1 MIVLAVALALL
12 AAACYAV
19 GAALQHQQAAATR
32 PGRGADPRL
41 LWRLV
46 RRPRWVLGVL
56 ANTAGTG
63 LHAVA
68 LSMAPLA
75 LVQPIG
81 VLTIA
86 FAVPVNAAL
95 RRRRPGRGEVV
106 GAVVTATGLA
116 LLAVATRASEEV
128 PVLGLADL
136 LPVLGVLV
144 VVLGAALLAARR
156 LTGAA
161 RTIVLAI
168 GAGTGF
174 GVTSALVRPVIHL
187 IGNAVHAGTAGL
199 VTAAVATTVTGCAAA
214 VTALLLEQTA
224 FQSGQLGLAVAVVTV
239 ADPVSA
245 LTTGGLLL
253 GQPVELRPLAA
264 VVAGLAVLTGVVLLS
279 RHRPTAI
286 TTAVRITTDPAAT
299 DLATTARAG
308 SGGGEVSGVT
318 ALRDRSPRS
327 RATTGSPGLHRRPR
341 RTPVP
346 PRPRPAAGTPA
357 SGPRCEP
364 PRRAAAG

>member
-12 AAACYAV
+12 AAACYAA
-19 GAALQHQQAAATR
+19 GAALQHQQANATR
-32 PGRGADPRL
+32 PSTAGADPRL

-46 RRPRWVLGVL
+46 RRPLWVLGVL
-56 ANTAGTG
+56 ANTGGTA

-106 GAVVTATGLA
+106 GAIVTATGLA
-116 LLAVATRASEEV
+116 LLSVATRASEEV
-128 PVLGLADL
+128 PVLRLADL

-144 VVLGAALLAARR
+144 VALGGAVLAARR
-156 LTGAA
+156 LTGPA
-161 RTIVLAI
+161 RTIVLAL

-174 GVTSALVRPVIHL
+174 GVTAGLVRPVIHL
-187 IGNAVHAGTAGL
+187 IGAAADAGTAGL
-199 VTAAVATTVTGCAAA
+199 VAAAIATTATGCAAA

-264 VVAGLAVLTGVVLLS
+264 AVAGLAVLTGVVLLS
-279 RHRPTAI
+279 RHRPAEP
-286 TTAVRITTDPAAT
+286 VGR
-299 DLATTARAG
+299 
-308 SGGGEVSGVT
+308 EVSAVVD
-318 ALRDRSPRS
+318 LRTRSPRS

-341 RTPVP
+341 RTPAP
-346 PRPRPAAGTPA
+346 PRPRPDGATPA
-357 SGPRCEP
+357 SGPRCGP
-364 PRRAAAG
+364 PPRAAAG